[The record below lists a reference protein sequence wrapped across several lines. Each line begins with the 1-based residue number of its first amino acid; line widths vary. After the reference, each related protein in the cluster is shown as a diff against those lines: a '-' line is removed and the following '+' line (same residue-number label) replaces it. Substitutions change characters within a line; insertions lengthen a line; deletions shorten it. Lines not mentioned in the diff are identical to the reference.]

1 MMMNKRQ
8 LSRYYYLTLE
18 IKDLED
24 RIKEVSSTIVGSAKL
39 TGMPH
44 GSGKSDPVNDKVE
57 LLIRLKNKL
66 ESRKNKSLKELEK
79 IEDYISEIED
89 IEIRIIFTKRY
100 IQFKRWDEIAKEM
113 CMSESS
119 VFRRHKE
126 QLKRRENENQNT

>member
-1 MMMNKRQ
+1 MNRRQ

-18 IKDLED
+18 IKGLED

-89 IEIRIIFTKRY
+89 IETRLIFTKRY
-100 IQFKRWDEIAKEM
+100 VELKKWDVIAKEM
-113 CMSESS
+113 FMSERNVYRKHS
-119 VFRRHKE
+119 E
-126 QLKRRENENQNT
+126 YLKRSSCI